1 MFAVRSYTPTLSGEL
16 LSEGSLGSIPVK
28 TDILI
33 RGGLSEIWNL
43 QSK

>member
-1 MFAVRSYTPTLSGEL
+1 MFVVRSYTPIFGGQL

-33 RGGLSEIWNL
+33 RGGLS
-43 QSK
+43 